1 MYKQNPGDPI
11 KKLDT
16 PSTFSERS
24 TFMKLAKDPSNEMFN
39 TGEDGDAPL
48 NSNHTGDKIK
58 TVELDNVNL
67 TANSPETIRKNVKE
81 NRERTTRNTRYVD
94 TPQEQKEVDQGKF
107 SRSKKNVSD
116 QDYRIFKKNQRNN
129 S

>member
-1 MYKQNPGDPI
+1 MYNQKNAGDPI

-48 NSNHTGDKIK
+48 NSNHVKGDNKKPLKGKK
-58 TVELDNVNL
+58 TLGTEGMSVEEKLAYYEKQKK
-67 TANSPETIRKNVKE
+67 TKSPKNSNISMGMGSGY
-81 NRERTTRNTRYVD
+81 TTLNKGD
-94 TPQEQKEVDQGKF
+94 
-107 SRSKKNVSD
+107 
-116 QDYRIFKKNQRNN
+116 
-129 S
+129 